1 MTPYAGYDMPVEY
14 SGITDEHLAVRTRA
28 GVFDVSHMGQIEIA
42 GKEAFSAVQRISC
55 NDANKLQQGHAQ
67 YSGLLTPSGTFVDDI
82 VVYRLGPSHFML
94 VVNAA
99 NVAKDYAWITD
110 QLKTMSDVA
119 VVDTSSR
126 YALIALQGPAAVE
139 TLRPIVTVDVEHV
152 PYYGFTYGEVA
163 NARALIS
170 RTGYTGEDG
179 FEIFVPPNTAD
190 RVWQALLESGSVAG
204 VVPCGLGARDTLR
217 LEAGMRLY
225 GNDIDD
231 TTTPVEAG
239 LGWIVGWHK
248 QAFVGADRL
257 RQQKAQGPE
266 RRLVGFE
273 LTDRGIARQ
282 GHAVVRDGTAVGHV
296 TSGTQTPFLKKA
308 VGMAYVPADMTTEG
322 TPLEIDIRGKV
333 TPAVV
338 VKLPFYKRGSSQ
350 SQAQSLEPERRSRHG
365 ISQPTCGTPK
375 TTSGFACRATSPK
388 WASPTTRSS
397 SSATWS
403 MWIYPRSGPSS
414 TPAPPSAPSNR

>member
-1 MTPYAGYDMPVEY
+1 MTPYAGFDMPVEY
-14 SGITDEHLAVRTRA
+14 TGITEEHLAVRTRA
-28 GVFDVSHMGQIEIA
+28 GLFDVSHMGQIEVA
-42 GKEAFSAVQRISC
+42 GKAALAAVQRMSC
-55 NDANKLQQGHAQ
+55 NDAARLQQGQAQ
-67 YSGLLTPSGTFVDDI
+67 YSGLLTPSGTFVDDV
-82 VVYRLGPSHFML
+82 VVYRLGPSHFLL

-99 NVAKDYAWITD
+99 NVAKDYAWIVEQAKAAGD
-110 QLKTMSDVA
+110 AA

-139 TLRPIVTVDVEHV
+139 TLRPVATVEIEHL

-190 RVWQALLESGSVAG
+190 RVWQALLQSGAGAG

-239 LGWIVGWHK
+239 LSWIVGWRK
-248 QAFVGADRL
+248 DSFVGADRL
-257 RQQKAQGPE
+257 RQQKTEGPDQ
-266 RRLVGFE
+266 RLVGFE
-273 LTDRGIARQ
+273 LMERGIARQ
-282 GHAVVRDGTAVGHV
+282 GHAVLRDGARAGHV

-308 VGMAYVPADMTTEG
+308 VGMAYVPPDLAAVGTE
-322 TPLEIDIRGKV
+322 LDIDIRGRV
-333 TPAVV
+333 TKAVV
-338 VKLPFYKRGSSQ
+338 VKLPFYKRGSARPGAWST
-350 SQAQSLEPERRSRHG
+350 EPG
-365 ISQPTCGTPK
+365 
-375 TTSGFACRATSPK
+375 A
-388 WASPTTRSS
+388 
-397 SSATWS
+397 
-403 MWIYPRSGPSS
+403 
-414 TPAPPSAPSNR
+414 